1 MKPKIEH
8 IRAIDIRDWGL
19 VDDPTIEVE
28 DLDDIEDLYQGIDE
42 DGVAQ

>member
-1 MKPKIEH
+1 MQPKIEF

-28 DLDDIEDLYQGIDE
+28 NLDDIADLYEGVDE
-42 DGVAQ
+42 DGVAL